1 MYSSSL
7 PCPPPSPNISHKRQ
21 PYYSALAFC
30 LLFVVCCLLFAACCL
45 FYFYVFLFLSPGE
58 VENAIEYAWQTLPL
72 PQQRRGGEEAGGA
85 RGFSRLLSVHFASLP
100 GGVRRGGMGLPGQ
113 QQTFFHLSDIKESN
127 ILSGDDALPRTV
139 GGERGGED
147 RCSVIRS

>member
-30 LLFVVCCLLFAACCL
+30 LLFVVCCLLLVLFLCFFYFCLQARSKTLLSMPGKPCPYPNSAGEARKREEPAAFPDCCL
-45 FYFYVFLFLSPGE
+45 CILRP
-58 VENAIEYAWQTLPL
+58 
-72 PQQRRGGEEAGGA
+72 
-85 RGFSRLLSVHFASLP
+85 LP

-127 ILSGDDALPRTV
+127 IFSGDDALPRTV

>member
-21 PYYSALAFC
+21 PYYSALASC
-30 LLFVVCCLLFAACCL
+30 LLFVVCCLLLVLFLFFFYFCLQARSRTLLSMPGKPCPYPNSAGEARKREEPAAFPDCCL
-45 FYFYVFLFLSPGE
+45 CILRP
-58 VENAIEYAWQTLPL
+58 
-72 PQQRRGGEEAGGA
+72 
-85 RGFSRLLSVHFASLP
+85 LP